1 LLQLGEV
8 ILLSK
13 SLKLNL
19 VTRIS
24 YLCFKG
30 GGSLSLFEILK
41 GKMLKMIP
49 TCFHKCIVCHEHH
62 TVIMTHCTWQF
73 LWYRYVLINL
83 IMCTWHL
90 RPKSVFLSRYIF
102 RGSNLYYIEPFTLNW
117 HILFNYVSFLW
128 YICIFPIFIMPRLR
142 LICLHEYLVY

>member
-1 LLQLGEV
+1 MHYPCFIPSLISQNFHSCINIFLLKLGEV

-24 YLCFKG
+24 YLCSKG

-41 GKMLKMIP
+41 GKCLKMFI
-49 TCFHKCIVCHEHH
+49 TCFHKCIVCHEHS
-62 TVIMTHCTWQF
+62 TFIITQCTSLC

-83 IMCTWHL
+83 TMCIWHL
-90 RPKSVFLSRYIF
+90 RPKYVFLSRHIF
-102 RGSNLYYIEPFTLNW
+102 RGSSLYYIE
-117 HILFNYVSFLW
+117 LW
-128 YICIFPIFIMPRLR
+128 
-142 LICLHEYLVY
+142 

>member
-1 LLQLGEV
+1 V

-41 GKMLKMIP
+41 GPFVSLEMKLIP
-49 TCFHKCIVCHEHH
+49 
-62 TVIMTHCTWQF
+62 
-73 LWYRYVLINL
+73 
-83 IMCTWHL
+83 
-90 RPKSVFLSRYIF
+90 
-102 RGSNLYYIEPFTLNW
+102 
-117 HILFNYVSFLW
+117 
-128 YICIFPIFIMPRLR
+128 
-142 LICLHEYLVY
+142 

>member
-41 GKMLKMIP
+41 GKFLK
-49 TCFHKCIVCHEHH
+49 
-62 TVIMTHCTWQF
+62 
-73 LWYRYVLINL
+73 
-83 IMCTWHL
+83 
-90 RPKSVFLSRYIF
+90 
-102 RGSNLYYIEPFTLNW
+102 
-117 HILFNYVSFLW
+117 
-128 YICIFPIFIMPRLR
+128 
-142 LICLHEYLVY
+142 